1 MHSPFFFCKM
11 DERITSLNQKGIQ
24 AALSGDTSNA
34 EKYFLNALSISLYS
48 LESVC
53 NLLKL
58 YYMQKQYSDG
68 VKLFLRI
75 KSLTSLTDIPPQ
87 ALTMFAS
94 CFAAE
99 SNLETAISLFHM
111 VHVSHPRDVDT
122 ACKLSNLLIQ
132 VGKLN
137 KAKDVLE
144 LTNNSK
150 VDDPNILTQLAIVQ
164 SELGN
169 YIDAENLYQKLI
181 KLYGQYFL
189 SYYNYALFLSMLG
202 REDES
207 LDLLEVCLK
216 LVPNAPEALAEIN
229 RIKLKSDSIL
239 ADLYRCIESKE
250 WTKAVKLLTNA
261 KTSIEPIFYWSI
273 ISDLPVDH
281 ACLIED
287 VDRLC
292 PNPQVQTFNLY
303 DSSEES
309 IYHLSIL
316 EKYIKH
322 QESLISDRAGKPTRL
337 GKQSHEILK
346 GSTNESILD
355 LKSKLH
361 RFLSGY
367 ISSHLLLKC
376 IHKKQVSKNELSGW
390 AVVLGCGGYQKR
402 HIHPEAI
409 VSGVIYI
416 KLPEET
422 KDTTLIEGNLILHT
436 HQTKTIITPEE
447 GLVVVFPSYLAHET
461 VPLKTD
467 CERICI
473 AFNFI

>member
-1 MHSPFFFCKM
+1 M
-11 DERITSLNQKGIQ
+11 DERIASLNQKGIQ
-24 AALSGDTSNA
+24 AALSGDNSFA
-34 EKYFLNALSISLYS
+34 QKCFLDALSISLYS
-48 LESVC
+48 LESIC

-68 VKLFLRI
+68 IDLFLRI
-75 KSLTSLTDIPPQ
+75 ESRTSLADIPPQ

-99 SNLETAISLFHM
+99 SKLETAISLLHM

-132 VGKLN
+132 VGKLSN
-137 KAKDVLE
+137 AKQVLV
-144 LTNNSK
+144 LTNDFK
-150 VDDPNILTQLAIVQ
+150 VNDPNILTQLAIVE

-169 YIDAENLYQKLI
+169 YIVAENIYQKLI
-181 KLYGQYFL
+181 NLYGQYFL

-207 LDLLEVCLK
+207 LKLLEVCLK

-239 ADLYRCIESKE
+239 ADIYRCIESKK
-250 WTKAVKLLTNA
+250 WTKAVQLLTNA
-261 KTSIEPIFYWSI
+261 KTSIDPIYYWSI
-273 ISDLPVDH
+273 ISDLPIDH
-281 ACLIED
+281 ACLVED
-287 VDRLC
+287 IDRLC

-303 DSSEES
+303 DSNEES
-309 IYHLSIL
+309 NHHLSIL
-316 EKYIKH
+316 EKYIRN
-322 QESLISDRAGKPTRL
+322 QESLISDRAGKPTRF

-346 GSTNESILD
+346 GSTNESILE
-355 LKSKLH
+355 LKSKLN
-361 RFLSGY
+361 RILSSY
-367 ISSHLLLKC
+367 ISSQPLLRR
-376 IHKKQVSKNELSGW
+376 INEKQISKNEISGW
-390 AVVLGCGGYQKR
+390 AVVLDCGGYQKR

-416 KLPEET
+416 KLPEDT
-422 KDTTLIEGNLILHT
+422 KDTNLVEGNLILHT
-436 HQTKTIITPEE
+436 HQTKTSITPEE

-461 VPLKTD
+461 VPIKSD

-473 AFNFI
+473 AFNLV